1 MLLLYPIIKEK
12 TVAFGNWDMPR
23 KGTPQAKLRDKP
35 LFLYDTGGLYLEL
48 SPSGSKSWRLAL
60 LTEERVNI

>member
-1 MLLLYPIIKEK
+1 
-12 TVAFGNWDMPR
+12 MPR
-23 KGTPQAKLRDKP
+23 KGTPLTDTEIRQVKLGDKP